1 MSELLLVNILESFL
15 GEHRKHNEDTGQI
28 SFDCPACSEDKG
40 MPEGDG
46 KGNLEVNY
54 QRGMF
59 RCWSCHDV
67 NHMHGPVIR
76 LLKRYATPKNLR
88 DYLLI
93 KPDADEILQKDKKEI
108 VVELPDGY
116 KKLSKCTEKDYKS
129 DLAKKYLYERGITD
143 EIIKEFDIGY
153 TITGKYHHRIIIP
166 SYDSDGNLNYFI
178 ARWFSKQKTKLKY
191 INPEAEKSEI
201 IFNEGKINFDATIYL
216 VEGATDHI
224 VTPNSIPLLGKYIS
238 PMLLDILHD
247 NAMAFIVVV
256 LDDDAWEDGLNLYR
270 QLNFGDLRGR
280 IKIVRCPDGYDP
292 SKIFQIMGAN
302 GVTKLLMGARHLNE
316 AELY

>member
-1 MSELLLVNILESFL
+1 MRDLLLVNILESFL

-54 QRGMF
+54 ERSVF
-59 RCWSCHDV
+59 RCWACHDT
-67 NHMHGPVIR
+67 NNMHGSVVK
-76 LLKRYATPKNLR
+76 LLKKYATQKNLR
-88 DYLLI
+88 DYLLL
-93 KPDADEILQKDKKEI
+93 KPDAYEITEKEKSQ
-108 VVELPDGY
+108 VVVTLPEGF
-116 KKLSKCTEKDYKS
+116 KKLSDCTDKDYKS
-129 DLAKKYLYERGITD
+129 NVAKQYLYDRGITD
-143 EIIKEFDIGY
+143 EIIKEFEIGY
-153 TITGKYHHRIIIP
+153 TIRGKFHHRIIIP
-166 SYDSDGNLNYFI
+166 SYDSEGDLNYFI

-191 INPEAEKSEI
+191 INPDAEKQEI
-201 IFNEGKINFDATIYL
+201 IFNEGKINFDSTIYL

-247 NAMAFIVVV
+247 NAMAFIVIV
-256 LDDDAWEDGLNLYR
+256 LDDDAWEDGKNLYR
-270 QLNFGDLRGR
+270 QLNIGDLRGR

-292 SKIFQIMGAN
+292 SKIYEQLG
-302 GVTKLLMGARHLNE
+302 GVGIAKLLMGARHLSE

>member
-1 MSELLLVNILESFL
+1 LLVNILESFL

-54 QRGMF
+54 ERSVF
-59 RCWSCHDV
+59 RCWACHDT
-67 NHMHGPVIR
+67 NNMHGSVVK
-76 LLKRYATPKNLR
+76 LLKKYATQKNLR
-88 DYLLI
+88 DYLLL
-93 KPDADEILQKDKKEI
+93 KPDAYEITEKEKSQ
-108 VVELPDGY
+108 VVVTLPEGF
-116 KKLSKCTEKDYKS
+116 KKLSDCTDKDYKS
-129 DLAKKYLYERGITD
+129 NVAKQYLYDRGITD
-143 EIIKEFDIGY
+143 EIIKEFEIGY
-153 TITGKYHHRIIIP
+153 TIRGKFHHRIIIP
-166 SYDSDGNLNYFI
+166 SYDSEGDLNYFI

-191 INPEAEKSEI
+191 INPDAEKQEI
-201 IFNEGKINFDATIYL
+201 IFNEGKINFDSTIYL

-247 NAMAFIVVV
+247 NAMAFIVIV
-256 LDDDAWEDGLNLYR
+256 LDDDAWEDGKNLYR
-270 QLNFGDLRGR
+270 QLNIGDLRGR

-292 SKIFQIMGAN
+292 SKIYEQLG
-302 GVTKLLMGARHLNE
+302 GVGIAKLLMGARHLSE